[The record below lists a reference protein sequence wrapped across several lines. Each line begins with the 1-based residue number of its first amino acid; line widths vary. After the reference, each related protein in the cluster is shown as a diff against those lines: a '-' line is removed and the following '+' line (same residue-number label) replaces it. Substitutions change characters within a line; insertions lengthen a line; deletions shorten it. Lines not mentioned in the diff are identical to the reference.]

1 MRFGFRHRRRSV
13 RQGADGGNPAIQ
25 PAAIVFDLFGTLLD
39 IASLHTAAA
48 QYTSDA
54 AAFVASWREKQL
66 GYAFAATIMER
77 YEDFDIL
84 TERAL
89 HYAAARH
96 GLSDDT
102 RRWETPA
109 AQWRRTRPFPD
120 AQPALVK
127 LRERGLPCAV
137 LTNGTPETAAAA
149 LESAGLSGAVDV
161 VLSVDSVATD
171 KPSARV
177 YALATA
183 HYATAPA
190 RLVEFGL
197 RVIWCN
203 RGGAPAETFGA
214 PAASTIGSLRELSGA
229 IANLG

>member
-1 MRFGFRHRRRSV
+1 M
-13 RQGADGGNPAIQ
+13 Q

-39 IASLHTAAA
+39 IASLQTAAA
-48 QYTSDA
+48 QYTNDA

-89 HYAAARH
+89 RYAAARH

-102 RRWETPA
+102 RHWETLA
-109 AQWRRTRPFPD
+109 AQWRRTQPFPD
-120 AQPALVK
+120 AQPALAD

-137 LTNGTPETAAAA
+137 LTNGTPATAAAA

-161 VLSVDSVATD
+161 VLSVDSVAAY

-183 HYATAPA
+183 HYATAPG
-190 RLVEFGL
+190 RLVFVTSNGWDATGAAEFGL

-203 RGGAPAETFGA
+203 RSGAPAETFGA
-214 PAASTIGSLRELSGA
+214 PPTSTIGSLRELSGA
-229 IANLG
+229 IANLA